1 MKNNQR
7 NRRRYSNPNFSKPVV
22 VKSAVSN
29 APRAEVPAQKE
40 NTSVRTRNILI
51 GLATVLLL
59 MLMSYTWP
67 KKSTSEVDDSPVVA
81 KVGNE
86 VITLA
91 DMEARKNA
99 IPQLANVNLDDIY
112 DKFLDNLIDRKV
124 VLDAAK
130 KSDIQDKKE
139 VRRALKEAEEN
150 ILIQAY
156 LSDKIKERSTKQA
169 LQAAYQ
175 EALKDFKPQDEIH
188 ARHILVATEK
198 EAKDIIVKL
207 KAGADFAKL
216 ADQYSLDKGP
226 NGTNG
231 GDLGYFTKEMMIPD
245 FGNPAFD
252 MKVGEYSKKPVKT
265 PFGYHIIKVEDK
277 RKAAPPSF
285 EASLE
290 VLKVRFSEKELPN
303 IIADM
308 RKNAKV
314 ERFDVK
320 KENK

>member
-7 NRRRYSNPNFSKPVV
+7 NKRRYSNPNFSRPVNDRP
-22 VKSAVSN
+22 AVSN
-29 APRAEVPAQKE
+29 APRAEVPVQKE
-40 NTSVRTRNILI
+40 VSSVKTRNIII
-51 GLATVLLL
+51 GLVTVLILVL
-59 MLMSYTWP
+59 MAYTWP
-67 KKSTSEVDDSPVVA
+67 KKTAQEIDNSPVVA

-86 VITLA
+86 VITLS

-99 IPQLANVNLDDIY
+99 IPQLRDVELNDVY
-112 DKFLDNLIDRKV
+112 DKLLDSFINRKV
-124 VLDAAK
+124 ILDAAK
-130 KSDIQDKKE
+130 KSNIQDEKDVK
-139 VRRALKEAEEN
+139 RALKEAEEN
-150 ILIQAY
+150 ILVQAY
-156 LSDKIKERSTKQA
+156 LARKIEEKRTNQA
-169 LQAAYQ
+169 LQAIYQ

-198 EAKDIIVKL
+198 EAKDIIIKL

-216 ADQYSLDKGP
+216 ADQYSLDRGP

-265 PFGYHIIKVEDK
+265 PFGYHIIKVEDR

-285 EASLE
+285 EASIE
-290 VLKVRFSEKELPN
+290 ALKVRFNEKELPN
-303 IIADM
+303 VIEEI

-320 KENK
+320 KEDK